1 MATGKKPLAGKY
13 GLAKIEGMQDLVLVI
28 AGQGKFKNTLNVF
41 AVKENKKVN
50 TGQKIYETHKLTIA
64 ENLVQVL
71 HQSILSGAYPGHLN
85 ILNETLDDYTMQI
98 GMQKIKNFQ
107 EFIPKQNYTYGT
119 ELSEKI
125 NTGMKSMVKSME
137 TMGTSMK
144 KAGEFFKEYE
154 KSFNQ
159 IKPEHMLW
167 GMNDGDFYSPKNW
180 YNINVEM
187 QAGWVGA
194 IKGDWIEGK
203 GEESNWKV
211 SKKDSWAAQEKK
223 ILQAPA
229 HSSKDFI
236 VDGSIT
242 SKKDKNGNVSKPKS
256 DKDENLEVGDLIK
269 IYRENP
275 SSMEG
280 YTNGSMMVISKVL
293 TGKEIKEQDA
303 VTGHDV
309 VYYAGPLDHDE
320 TKWTRHGGYQI
331 YAPTEVK
338 LHKKRKQ

>member
-1 MATGKKPLAGKY
+1 MTTVNDVVAGQY
-13 GLAKIEGMQDLVLVI
+13 GLAKIEGIADLTIVV
-28 AGQGKFKNTLNVF
+28 AGNGKSKGTLNVF
-41 AVKENKKVN
+41 AVKEHSKLSL
-50 TGQKIYETHKLTIA
+50 GQKIYRTYKLTLDKK
-64 ENLVQVL
+64 LVHIVDYGVFSDSYDHHMKML
-71 HQSILSGAYPGHLN
+71 V
-85 ILNETLDDYTMQI
+85 ETLDDYCDQI
-98 GMQKIKNFQ
+98 ATGKIKNFQ
-107 EFIPKQNYTYGT
+107 EFMPKQNYTYGT

-144 KAGEFFKEYE
+144 KAGELFKEYE

-167 GMNDGDFYSPKNW
+167 GMNDGDFYIPKNW

-187 QAGWVGA
+187 QADWGGA

-203 GEESNWKV
+203 GEESNWKG
-211 SKKDSWAAQEKK
+211 SMKDSWAAQEKK

-242 SKKDKNGNVSKPKS
+242 SKKDKNGNVSTPKS